1 MGHSSLLMRAE
12 DLQPGDH
19 AALLYQTH
27 KERWALLKTF
37 LRCGLERNEKVLY
50 ILNENTAEAV
60 REWLQEGIDV
70 VQPHLQAGQ
79 LSILTPECTYLK
91 RGTFDPAKM
100 TTLLARYTK
109 QALRA
114 GYSGLR
120 VMGEMGWASKG
131 FPGSRYLID
140 YEANLNVFLRGGKC
154 LVLCLYDR
162 RLWSSAVLLYV
173 IETHPIVAS
182 GSNFYKNQFYM
193 APPTF
198 VDHQQAKTTLEW
210 LLKNMGE
217 LRQTDRHFQVGLR
230 NLSLSQSRA

>member
-1 MGHSSLLMRAE
+1 MGHSSLLMRPE
-12 DLQPGDH
+12 DLKLGDH

-27 KERWALLKTF
+27 KERYMLLKTF
-37 LRCGLERNEKVLY
+37 LRCALDRQEKVLY
-50 ILNENTAEAV
+50 ILNDNTPDAAQ
-60 REWLQEGIDV
+60 EWFKEDSV
-70 VQPHLQAGQ
+70 TVQRHLQTGQ
-79 LSILTPECTYLK
+79 LTILTPESTYLK
-91 RGTFDPAKM
+91 GGTFDPAGM
-100 TTLLARYTK
+100 ITLLATHTK

-131 FPGSRYLID
+131 VPGSRYLID
-140 YEANLNVFLRGGKC
+140 YEANLNRALQGRKC

-162 RLWSSAVLLYV
+162 RVWSSAVLLYV

-182 GSNFYKNQFYM
+182 GSNLYRNQYYM

-210 LLKNMGE
+210 LLKNIGE
-217 LRQTDRHFQVGLR
+217 PRQTERQFQASLR
-230 NLSLSQSRA
+230 NLSLLQNRA